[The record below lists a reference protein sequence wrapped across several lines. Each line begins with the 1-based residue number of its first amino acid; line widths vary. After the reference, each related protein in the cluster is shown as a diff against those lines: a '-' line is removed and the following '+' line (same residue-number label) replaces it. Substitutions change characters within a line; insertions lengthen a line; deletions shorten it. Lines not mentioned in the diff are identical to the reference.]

1 MENEAVPT
9 AGWSGRLAGAR
20 SFWRRALPHCGET
33 GCTLT
38 RRLWRRA
45 RWWNA
50 AIRLDGTRYCAPQ
63 CFENAMRQCLAR
75 ISTAA
80 LPAASVR
87 HRIPLGLL
95 LLSRGQLT
103 NPQLRSALEAQK
115 ESGRHRLGE
124 WLTKLGYATEQ
135 QVTAALGAQWACP
148 VLTAAVTPDLRTL
161 RLLPFRWL
169 EAFRMLPLQFVPSTR
184 MFYLAFSEGI
194 DYSALYAV
202 EHMLA
207 CRTEACLISSSAL
220 DQALEDSGRQRGP
233 GDLLFEGWRDAAE
246 MARITCGY
254 VLKLGAEEVRAVGCG
269 GYVWVRLS
277 AGSDV
282 ANLLFR
288 GPGNAAELPVPNHA
302 PHVFSGR
309 GAD

>member
-1 MENEAVPT
+1 MKHEAVPA
-9 AGWSGRLAGAR
+9 AGGSKCLARAR
-20 SFWRRALPHCGET
+20 GYWQRALPHCGEA
-33 GCTLT
+33 GCTLA
-38 RRLWRRA
+38 RRLFKRA

-50 AIRLDGTRYCAPQ
+50 AIRLDGTRYCAAQ
-63 CFENAMRQCLAR
+63 CFENAMRECLSR

-103 NPQLRSALEAQK
+103 NQQLRSALEAQK

-124 WLTKLGYATEQ
+124 WLEKMGYATEQ
-135 QVTAALGAQWACP
+135 QVTAALGVQWACP
-148 VLTAAVTPDLRTL
+148 VLTSGVNPDSRTL

-169 EAFRMLPLQFVPSTR
+169 EAFHMLPLQFVPSTG

-194 DYSALYAV
+194 DYPALYAV
-202 EHMLA
+202 EQMLA
-207 CRTEACLISSSAL
+207 CRTEACLISGSAM
-220 DQALEDSGRQRGP
+220 DQALEHSGLQRGA

-277 AGSDV
+277 AGQDV

-288 GPGNAAELPVPNHA
+288 GPTVAELPASGFESHA
-302 PHVFSGR
+302 VSRRIAG
-309 GAD
+309 

>member
-1 MENEAVPT
+1 MQNEAAPA
-9 AGWSGRLAGAR
+9 AGGSKYLAYAR
-20 SFWRRALPHCGET
+20 GYWQRVLPHCGEA
-33 GCTLT
+33 GCAVA

-50 AIRLDGTRYCAPQ
+50 VIRLHGTCYCAPQ
-63 CFENAMRQCLAR
+63 CFENAMRQCLTR
-75 ISTAA
+75 ISTAS
-80 LPAASVR
+80 LPAACVR

-103 NPQLRSALEAQK
+103 SQQLRSALEAQR

-124 WLTKLGYATEQ
+124 WLGKLGYATEQ
-135 QVTAALGAQWACP
+135 QVTAALGVQWACP
-148 VLTAAVTPDLRTL
+148 VLNAAVHPDLRTL

-184 MFYLAFSEGI
+184 MLYLAFSEGI
-194 DYSALYAV
+194 DYPALCAV
-202 EHMLA
+202 EQMLA
-207 CRTEACLISSSAL
+207 CRTEACLISGSAM
-220 DQALEDSGRQRGP
+220 DQALEHSGRHHGP

-254 VLKLGAEEVRAVGCG
+254 VLKLGAEEVRAVGCA

-277 AGSDV
+277 AGRDV

-288 GPGNAAELPVPNHA
+288 GTTAVAELPPSSCEAHPVSCRSA
-302 PHVFSGR
+302 G
-309 GAD
+309 